1 MNKER
6 IGSLFFLFAGL
17 FALFHSLKYPI
28 GSLTLPGPGM
38 FPLILSILLCILGIL
53 IFISGRGK
61 ERFDWRIPIKQ
72 FARPLEIFIL
82 TVGFILAFEP
92 LGFLLTS
99 FLYLF
104 GLFLWVCRFKLW
116 VALMW
121 AIVLMP
127 ASFIFFGKI
136 LGLLLPMGPLRF

>member
-6 IGSLFFLFAGL
+6 IGSLFFLLTGG

-28 GSLTLPGPGM
+28 GSLNMPGPGM
-38 FPLILSILLCILGIL
+38 FPLALSILLCMLGIV
-53 IFISGRGK
+53 IFVSGRREEK
-61 ERFDWRIPIKQ
+61 FVWRIPIKQ
-72 FARPLEIFIL
+72 FARPLEIFVL
-82 TVGFILAFEP
+82 TVGFVLAFEP
-92 LGFLLTS
+92 LGFLITS

-104 GLFLWVCRFKLW
+104 GLFLWVCRFRLW

-121 AIVLMP
+121 AIILMP

>member
-6 IGSLFFLFAGL
+6 IGSLFFLFTGL

-38 FPLILSILLCILGIL
+38 FPLVLSVLMCILGIL
-53 IFISGRGK
+53 IFVSGKGK
-61 ERFDWRIPIKQ
+61 EGIDWHTPIKQ
-72 FARPLEIFIL
+72 LARPVKIFIL
-82 TVGFILAFEP
+82 TVGLILAFEP
-92 LGFLLTS
+92 LGFLITS
-99 FLYLF
+99 FFYLF
-104 GLFLWVCRFKLW
+104 GLFLWVCRFRLW